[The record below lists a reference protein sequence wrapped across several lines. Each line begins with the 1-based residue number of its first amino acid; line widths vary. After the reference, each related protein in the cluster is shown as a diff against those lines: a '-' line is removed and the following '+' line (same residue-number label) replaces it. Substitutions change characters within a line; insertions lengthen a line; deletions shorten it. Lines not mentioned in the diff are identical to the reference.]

1 MRKFKAKDEKEW
13 RRGKPTF
20 DVGKSVVYFNK
31 TQNKTLKLT

>member
-13 RRGKPTF
+13 RGKPTF